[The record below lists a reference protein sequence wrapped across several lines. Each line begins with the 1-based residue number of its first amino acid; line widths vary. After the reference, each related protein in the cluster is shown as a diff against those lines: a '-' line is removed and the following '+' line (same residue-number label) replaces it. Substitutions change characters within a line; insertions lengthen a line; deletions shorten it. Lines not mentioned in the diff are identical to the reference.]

1 MNMSKYTFFYKSKLS
16 QWHMVN
22 FFVDGIPYICCEQY
36 MMAQK
41 ALLFGDMQSHAE
53 IMEADHPRDHQK
65 LGRMIK
71 GFDQELWDESKYS
84 IVYTGNYHRFS
95 QNDED
100 WQWLN
105 ATGNTMLVEASPID
119 RVWGIGMDMKDPD
132 INDES
137 KWRGQNL
144 LGKVLTEVRD
154 TIRKERK

>member
-1 MNMSKYTFFYKSKLS
+1 
-16 QWHMVN
+16 
-22 FFVDGIPYICCEQY
+22 
-36 MMAQK
+36 
-41 ALLFGDMQSHAE
+41 MQSHAE

-71 GFDQELWDESKYS
+71 GFDQELWDESKYN
-84 IVYTGNYHRFS
+84 IVYTGNYYRFR